1 LAKAEPSQGAVIDQL
16 SLQTDDQELP
26 TTQPKLSLHY
36 SSRRELEVN
45 MKKYEIE

>member
-1 LAKAEPSQGAVIDQL
+1 LAKAESIRGAVNGQL

-36 SSRRELEVN
+36 SSRRGLEVN
-45 MKKYEIE
+45 VKKYEIE